1 MKVAAC
7 KSDMT
12 TCGDG
17 RVRTAVPKGNNRVYV
32 PCVPQRAISDSKK
45 SISSS
50 IPVAMVVRPSPC
62 LYHYKGKNRLALG
75 HGKGVAFEV
84 RTRAVG
90 GLTFGRIVLQRGFH
104 AARKRRW
111 GSLAW
116 VQALTVRC
124 TIHLH
129 VRATMHLVVV
139 YYFRSL
145 VTGWNNSLS
154 TFP

>member
-17 RVRTAVPKGNNRVYV
+17 KVRTAVPIGTNRMYV

-111 GSLAW
+111 GVPS
-116 VQALTVRC
+116 VGPSSYGT
-124 TIHLH
+124 LH
-129 VRATMHLVVV
+129 HSPP
-139 YYFRSL
+139 RSCNDASCGGL
-145 VTGWNNSLS
+145 L
-154 TFP
+154 F

>member
-17 RVRTAVPKGNNRVYV
+17 KVRTAVPIGTNRMYV

-62 LYHYKGKNRLALG
+62 LYHYKGKNRRALG

-84 RTRAVG
+84 RTRAVR

-116 VQALTVRC
+116 VQAPTRC
-124 TIHLH
+124 SIHLH

-139 YYFRSL
+139 RYFGFL
-145 VTGWNNSLS
+145 VTGWINSLS
-154 TFP
+154 TLP